1 MINKISF
8 VKLCEKKNETEF
20 TLKFTLSYH
29 SQNFEEL
36 LLLKVLEKN

>member
-1 MINKISF
+1 MLK
-8 VKLCEKKNETEF
+8 KKKNEAEITM
-20 TLKFTLSYH
+20 KFTLSYH